1 MAATIH
7 GISSIGSMSRLP
19 KVAWIS
25 ILAAGAFALPLSPKV
40 SAQVAQIRHLSVV
53 KSGGSVQIEIQT
65 SRRVLPLTQV
75 ITDPDRLI
83 IDFSDAVAGPDLR
96 AVNVATGEVKAV
108 RVGRVTANPPITRI
122 VVDLNSAQAFQVF
135 PSSKSIVI
143 KVGDGTG
150 TAVAS
155 VPPLKTR
162 EVVERTTPESVPA
175 EAARSAPT
183 PTSTVEMPASVAS
196 NPEPASAVPTTTPA
210 PAPASATTPSVA
222 AATPPPPAPPTPPT
236 VAASAPQVQNPA
248 PAEAM
253 KPAIAAITPSAPA
266 TSISLS
272 VPATVPSMASALAT
286 TGAASGMT
294 PAVAPAT
301 ASQPAMTP
309 AVAAAPSVPAPSAA
323 PAAVHLA
330 SAALAS
336 SPSTPPVVVR
346 TLSITSAPAP
356 TPAVTVSR
364 LPVSGG
370 PSVEIQHVSVLKSAG
385 ATEIEIATSQRV
397 TPEVQVITGPDR
409 LVLDFPQSLPGAR
422 LRAVAVNQGEVK
434 GVRVGLLTAK
444 PPVTRVVLD
453 LKSPQAYQVFP
464 SARSVIVKLPDASG
478 STAATMSPSGAPPA
492 ESNAPAA
499 HPPAPAPPPKKVEIN
514 VQDGRLSLTS
524 NKASLAEVLN
534 ELQRQTGASIVVP
547 PGAEQ
552 EVVTVSLGPASP
564 REVIAQLLNGSRYNF
579 IIVGADNDANKV
591 ERLLLTPKS
600 QGGVTAEI
608 QTNQP
613 DFVPAAQAQG
623 PDSSTPPPPPP
634 APPEEAQPQ
643 GDSAP
648 PPDTT
653 PQPGDPQPAPN

>member
-7 GISSIGSMSRLP
+7 CISSFGSMRRLP

-40 SAQVAQIRHLSVV
+40 SAQVAQIRHLSVM

-135 PSSKSIVI
+135 PSSKSLVI

-155 VPPLKTR
+155 VPPLKTQ
-162 EVVERTTPESVPA
+162 EVVEKSAPESVPA
-175 EAARSAPT
+175 EAASSAPAPT
-183 PTSTVEMPASVAS
+183 PTIETPAAVAS
-196 NPEPASAVPTTTPA
+196 NPEPASAVPTTTPS
-210 PAPASATTPSVA
+210 PAPASTAKTSVA
-222 AATPPPPAPPTPPT
+222 AATPPPPTPPT
-236 VAASAPQVQNPA
+236 VAAPVPPVQTAAPV
-248 PAEAM
+248 EAM
-253 KPAIAAITPSAPA
+253 QPAIAAVTPSAPA
-266 TSISLS
+266 TSISVS
-272 VPATVPSMASALAT
+272 VPATTPAMAPAVASA
-286 TGAASGMT
+286 AAPPAMT

-301 ASQPAMTP
+301 APQPAMTP
-309 AVAAAPSVPAPSAA
+309 AVAAAPSVPTPSAS

-330 SAALAS
+330 SAALAPS
-336 SPSTPPVVVR
+336 TSTPPVAVR
-346 TLSITSAPAP
+346 TLSITPAPAP

-464 SARSVIVKLPDASG
+464 SARSVIVKLPDAAG
-478 STAATMSPSGAPPA
+478 ATARTMPPGNA
-492 ESNAPAA
+492 APAGSNTPA
-499 HPPAPAPPPKKVEIN
+499 AQPLAPAPPPKKVEIN
-514 VQDGRLSLTS
+514 VQDGRLTLTS
-524 NKASLAEVLN
+524 NRASLAEVLS

-547 PGAEQ
+547 PGADQ
-552 EVVTVSLGPASP
+552 EVVAVSLGPASP
-564 REVIAQLLNGSRYNF
+564 REVISQLLNGSRYNF
-579 IIVGADNDANKV
+579 IIVGANNDPNKV

-600 QGGVTAEI
+600 PGGVTAEI

-613 DFVPAAQAQG
+613 DFVPVAQVQA

-634 APPEEAQPQ
+634 PPAPPEDAQPQ

-648 PPDTT
+648 PPDTP

>member
-75 ITDPDRLI
+75 ITDPDRLV

-96 AVNVATGEVKAV
+96 AVNLATGDVKAV

-135 PSSKSIVI
+135 PSSKSVII

-162 EVVERTTPESVPA
+162 EVVEKSTPESVPA
-175 EAARSAPT
+175 EAASSAPAPT
-183 PTSTVEMPASVAS
+183 PTVETPAAVAS
-196 NPEPASAVPTTTPA
+196 NPEPASAVPTSTPA
-210 PAPASATTPSVA
+210 PAPASTATPSVA
-222 AATPPPPAPPTPPT
+222 AATPPPPARPTPT
-236 VAASAPQVQNPA
+236 IAASATSVQNPA

-253 KPAIAAITPSAPA
+253 KPAMAAVTPSATA
-266 TSISLS
+266 TSISVS
-272 VPATVPSMASALAT
+272 VPATSPAMAPAVAT
-286 TGAASGMT
+286 AAAPPAMT

-301 ASQPAMTP
+301 APQPAMTP
-309 AVAAAPSVPAPSAA
+309 AVAAAPSIPAPSAA

-330 SAALAS
+330 SAALAP
-336 SPSTPPVVVR
+336 SPSTPPVAVR
-346 TLSITSAPAP
+346 TLSITPAPAP

-478 STAATMSPSGAPPA
+478 VTATTAPATGGPPA

-499 HPPAPAPPPKKVEIN
+499 QPPAPAPPPKKVEIN
-514 VQDGRLSLTS
+514 VQDGRLRLAS

-600 QGGVTAEI
+600 PGGVTADI

-613 DFVPAAQAQG
+613 DFVPVAQVQA